1 MVQTR
6 ENSPLCLSALR
17 TRGGLSGPA
26 LKPEPRLQTDGGGRC
41 WRESLPRASGPLAP
55 VLGSPASVSRGGLVR
70 VAQRP
75 LRALVQA
82 DEMLCVWGGAIWVC
96 AESQPTPPRHGCPSL
111 QTEVPQGRPSSSS
124 PFLSGKAAPGLRR
137 PPGVGPCPPR
147 CCLEAG
153 PLPAMKRVQA
163 QTALSTATVSDGRSF
178 VQREPSGAPGI
189 RARCWSLSLP
199 NGGRDH
205 PALHVQAGASRG
217 PCGAPLHPGSHGPR
231 SAASVS

>member
-26 LKPEPRLQTDGGGRC
+26 LKPEPRLQMDGGGTVL
-41 WRESLPRASGPLAP
+41 EGVSASG
-55 VLGSPASVSRGGLVR
+55 
-70 VAQRP
+70 
-75 LRALVQA
+75 LRAVGSCPGVPCQRLPWGAGAGGPAPWCRQMRCFV
-82 DEMLCVWGGAIWVC
+82 CGGGAIWVC
-96 AESQPTPPRHGCPSL
+96 AESQPTHPHHGCPSL

-178 VQREPSGAPGI
+178 VQRELSGAPGI
-189 RARCWSLSLP
+189 RARCWPLSLP

>member
-26 LKPEPRLQTDGGGRC
+26 LKPEPRLQMDGGGTVL
-41 WRESLPRASGPLAP
+41 EGVSASGLRA
-55 VLGSPASVSRGGLVR
+55 VGSCPGVPCQRLPWGAGAGGPASSE
-70 VAQRP
+70 
-75 LRALVQA
+75 ALVQA
-82 DEMLCVWGGAIWVC
+82 DEMLCVWGAAIWVC

-231 SAASVS
+231 SATSVS

>member
-1 MVQTR
+1 MWGAVRT
-6 ENSPLCLSALR
+6 SPQAGAQAANGWWGAVLEGVS
-17 TRGGLSGPA
+17 
-26 LKPEPRLQTDGGGRC
+26 
-41 WRESLPRASGPLAP
+41 ASGLRA
-55 VLGSPASVSRGGLVR
+55 VGSCPGVPCQRLPWGLVR

-82 DEMLCVWGGAIWVC
+82 DEMLCVCGGAIWVC

-163 QTALSTATVSDGRSF
+163 QTALSTVTVSDGRSF

-189 RARCWSLSLP
+189 RARCWPLSLP

-231 SAASVS
+231 SATSVS